1 MVYTISEISNIV
13 RPIAE
18 KYGLKAVFLFG
29 SYARNEASEDSD
41 IDLLVDTTGTSIKG
55 LFALG
60 ALYNEFEDALQ
71 KSIDLITVSALE
83 QQVQMPSEETFNEN
97 VKRERVEL
105 YAVA

>member
-1 MVYTISEISNIV
+1 MVYTISEISNLV

-29 SYARNEASEDSD
+29 SYARNEANEDSD
-41 IDLLVDTTGTSIKG
+41 IDLLVDTDGTGLRS

-60 ALYNEFEDALQ
+60 ALYCDLEEALQ
-71 KSIDLITVSALE
+71 KSIDLITVGTME
-83 QQVQMPSEETFNEN
+83 QQSQMPGEEQFKEN

-105 YAVA
+105 YAIL